1 VLENRR
7 EPDIVQH
14 RPPRLTALEVS
25 RKGET
30 PMKGIVVLFAIV
42 TLFPAT
48 ASAQGPLAATTQK
61 WKAGWDN
68 FSEPLNY
75 TKSNVMWSVNSTTKK
90 LNVNFNLVGA
100 TPSKLYQVSLHFFCT
115 TFPAT
120 FGQFPTER
128 NADGTC
134 MQITRQGVTASVAAV
149 EVGVVTTDIHGNG
162 KFSVVIGPVASGTY
176 MLEFIV
182 RNGAGCGLIN
192 GGPCDPNHAEADFQ
206 SPGPFGTTTTITV
219 P

>member
-1 VLENRR
+1 
-7 EPDIVQH
+7 
-14 RPPRLTALEVS
+14 
-25 RKGET
+25 
-30 PMKGIVVLFAIV
+30 MKQIVVLLAIV
-42 TLFPAT
+42 TLLAAA
-48 ASAQGPLAATTQK
+48 ASAQEPLAATTQK
-61 WKAGWDN
+61 WKTGWDN
-68 FSEPLNY
+68 FSEPLNL
-75 TKSNVMWSVNSTTKK
+75 TKSNVMWSVASATKK
-90 LNVNFNLVGA
+90 ITVTFNLVGA
-100 TPSKLYQVSLHFFCT
+100 TPSKLYQVSLHFFCS

-128 NADGTC
+128 NSDGTC
-134 MQITRQGVTASVAAV
+134 SQITRQGVTASVAAI
-149 EVGVVTTDIHGNG
+149 EVGVVTTDIHGTG

-192 GGPCDPNHAEADFQ
+192 GGPCDVNHAEADFQ